1 MTIILLFHELAVSVK
16 MANDQ
21 KYTLLDYDKSLTL
34 IGQGRSAYV
43 FRIEQTNKAMKIFFP
58 PYVHLAEEEANIYKE
73 IQHLSY
79 FPTLYEAG
87 PNYLIIDYLE
97 GDTLFKCLTKGTLIS
112 EGVIKETD
120 RALQLARKEGLNPS
134 DVHLRNIFITSNKE
148 VKIIDVA
155 RFRQVKV
162 CHQWEDLKKAFYCYY
177 KRRYFPKKI
186 PEFMLNSIAALY
198 KKNLLR
204 VSRASNSEFYQQ

>member
-16 MANDQ
+16 MANDH
-21 KYTLLDYDKSLTL
+21 KHTLLDYDKSLTL

-58 PYVHLAEEEANIYKE
+58 TYAHLAEEEANIYRE
-73 IQHLSY
+73 LQHLSY

-87 PNYLIIDYLE
+87 SNYLVIDYLE
-97 GDTLFKCLTKGTLIS
+97 GNTLFQCLTKGTPIS
-112 EGVIKETD
+112 DDVIKETD
-120 RALQLARKEGLNPS
+120 KALQLARKEGLNPS
-134 DVHLRNIFITSNKE
+134 DVHLRNIFITSDKE

-162 CHQWEDLKKAFYCYY
+162 CTQWEDLKNAFYCYY
-177 KRRYFPKKI
+177 KKPYFPKKI

-198 KKNLLR
+198 KKNLLK
-204 VSRASNSEFYQQ
+204 VNRARSSEFYQR